1 MVLTGTGVYGAAGA
15 GVLAALL
22 QRGIEPYAVC
32 GMGTGA
38 WPSAVYAA
46 GADAEQLWAAA
57 MQAQRMGKRM
67 LGMRCRAR
75 EMAIGRRHAL
85 FEADGIEHLLGAQT
99 GSRVLAL
106 CKRTAVFPV
115 ISARTGQKMLFSTRA
130 FEPADDAML
139 TMQATS
145 AFAARAAMGTPPFL
159 APLTWMGAA
168 IVPAVDVWAGARQLF
183 ALGAHRVLIAVCRP
197 SPRSAPD
204 ALDLTSIALEQGMAQ
219 GLEQGIAGTG
229 VLRIQ
234 LPEGVHALSL
244 DAVMDCAQAGKKTAE
259 RELDH
264 LLSCMGMAS
273 CRILPFQ
280 RG

>member
-1 MVLTGTGVYGAAGA
+1 MAVCRIRGGRRRRTIVGGRNAGAAHGKKDA
-15 GVLAALL
+15 RHAL
-22 QRGIEPYAVC
+22 PC
-32 GMGTGA
+32 T
-38 WPSAVYAA
+38 
-46 GADAEQLWAAA
+46 
-57 MQAQRMGKRM
+57 
-67 LGMRCRAR
+67 